1 MCVAAIAWQAHPRWQ
16 LVVIGNRDEFHQRP
30 TAPLTRW
37 DNGIVAGRDLEAGGT
52 WLGVSP
58 GRFALVTNRRA
69 EGYPRKGLA
78 SRGRLVTGQLLG
90 EGEGDLAAMN
100 PFNLITAGT
109 TQARLLTNFPA
120 PETRELSAG
129 ICTLSNGGLD
139 EAWFKER
146 QLAGALE
153 RWLGSDDTTET
164 LLAALGNP
172 TLDPDSGDAPYS
184 SVFIVNP
191 TYGTR
196 CSSVIAI
203 DSVGQG
209 TIIERSFDAQG
220 DPTGTVRLEF
230 IWPASP

>member
-30 TAPLTRW
+30 TAPLAHW
-37 DNGIVAGRDLEAGGT
+37 GNGIVAGRDLEGGGT
-52 WLGVSP
+52 WLGVST

-69 EGYPRKGLA
+69 EGYPRKGMA
-78 SRGRLVTGQLLG
+78 SRGGLVTGHLLG
-90 EGEGDLAAMN
+90 ESAGDLAAMN
-100 PFNLITAGT
+100 PFNLFTAEPSG
-109 TQARLLTNFPA
+109 ARLLTNFPS
-120 PETRELSAG
+120 PEARDLSAG

-139 EAWFKER
+139 ESWFKER

-153 RWLGSDDTTET
+153 HWLESGET
-164 LLAALGNP
+164 AEALLAALGDP
-172 TLDPDSGDAPYS
+172 TLDPDGGDAPYS
-184 SVFIVNP
+184 SAFIVNP

-203 DSVGQG
+203 DSAGQG
-209 TIIERSFDAQG
+209 TIIERSFNAQG